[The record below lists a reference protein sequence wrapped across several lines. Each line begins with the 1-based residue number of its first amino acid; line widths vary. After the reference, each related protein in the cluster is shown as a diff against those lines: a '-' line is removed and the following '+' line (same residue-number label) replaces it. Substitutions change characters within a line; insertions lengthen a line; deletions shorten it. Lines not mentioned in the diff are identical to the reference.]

1 MSREQTELVGTSPG
15 HSQYSRETYPNSLV
29 EIVED
34 LEVHDGYEESY
45 SDEIVQHSTEEPG
58 YDSDEEESTVL
69 DNIFFLKR

>member
-1 MSREQTELVGTSPG
+1 
-15 HSQYSRETYPNSLV
+15 LV

-34 LEVHDGYEESY
+34 LEIHSGYEERY
-45 SDEIVQHSTEEPG
+45 SEETEMYSTEEPG

>member
-1 MSREQTELVGTSPG
+1 M
-15 HSQYSRETYPNSLV
+15 
-29 EIVED
+29 ED

-45 SDEIVQHSTEEPG
+45 SDEIVQYSTEEPG

>member
-1 MSREQTELVGTSPG
+1 MPRPS
-15 HSQYSRETYPNSLV
+15 HSQYSRTRYPNSLV

-34 LEVHDGYEESY
+34 LEVHSGSEERY
-45 SDEIVQHSTEEPG
+45 SDVNEVFSTEELD